1 MSHSCVVMATVT
13 HIQGSL
19 AEGDKITLEI
29 AKLIKEDF
37 LQQNGYTPYDRYCPF
52 YKTVGMLNNIIT
64 FYNLAQQAVEKTA
77 QADNKI
83 TWGAIRENCGDELY
97 KLTRMKFMVCV
108 GVCGVCVGVCGCG
121 CVSMV
126 GGCVCMVCACH
137 VCTSQV
143 IDILIELNR
152 IQSKMVKP
160 KLRGHLKS

>member
-1 MSHSCVVMATVT
+1 MLSWQLSF
-13 HIQGSL
+13 QGSL

-52 YKTVGMLNNIIT
+52 YKTVGMLNNIVT

-97 KLTRMKFMVCV
+97 RLTRMKFMVCV
-108 GVCGVCVGVCGCG
+108 CVCGWDWVGEWVFVWCGC
-121 CVSMV
+121 S
-126 GGCVCMVCACH
+126 
-137 VCTSQV
+137 VCTTTY
-143 IDILIELNR
+143 
-152 IQSKMVKP
+152 
-160 KLRGHLKS
+160 